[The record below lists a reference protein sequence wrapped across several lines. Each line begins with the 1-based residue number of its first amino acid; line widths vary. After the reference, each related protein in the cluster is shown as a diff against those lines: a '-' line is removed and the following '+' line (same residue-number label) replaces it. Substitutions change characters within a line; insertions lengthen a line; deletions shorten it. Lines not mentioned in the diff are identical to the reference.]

1 VNSGN
6 KVYSQL
12 YSDLLSP
19 LIENKQAPN
28 CAKKQKRPV
37 AMSLLQ
43 IEEKHSDRN
52 SAIVTA
58 YKTGG
63 YSQREIGEYFRL
75 PLVLWVSLLE
85 KPGVLNSGPDPG
97 SYSHNAVFCYEFDL

>member
-19 LIENKQAPN
+19 LIENKQGQAPN

-43 IEEKHSDRN
+43 IEEQHSDRN

-58 YKTGG
+58 APTVRGKLAST
-63 YSQREIGEYFRL
+63 L
-75 PLVLWVSLLE
+75 D
-85 KPGVLNSGPDPG
+85 GP
-97 SYSHNAVFCYEFDL
+97 

>member
-1 VNSGN
+1 MLKSSSISGQCIPTPSS
-6 KVYSQL
+6 KRIQK
-12 YSDLLSP
+12 
-19 LIENKQAPN
+19 NKQGQVTN
-28 CAKKQKRPV
+28 CVKKQKRPV

-43 IEEKHSDRN
+43 IEEQHSDRN

-58 YKTGG
+58 YKTGA

-85 KPGVLNSGPDPG
+85 KPRVLNSGPDPRFSG
-97 SYSHNAVFCYEFDL
+97 VIQH